1 MSVNLFSMETLAGLI
16 IGLLLGFFIKNFFKK
31 KDNLD
36 DYSTNLETLT
46 NKIQEIHTQNT
57 EDRGA
62 TKERLKEV
70 KDGQAEV
77 VKAAEA
83 IRRTLVSGGGQ
94 QQGAWGQLVL
104 NHILTKNLQF
114 REGEEFE
121 TQKSFSTEEG
131 DKIPD
136 VIVHY
141 PDGRDILVDSKVSLT
156 AWDEYVNATDDHIK
170 KDALK
175 RHKTSIKKHIDN
187 LADKNY
193 QSIKEIN
200 TLDTIMMF
208 CPNED
213 AIHKLPE
220 ESSSKL
226 VEYALSKKI
235 TLTGPSSIF
244 FNLKSVEHSWKTDKQ
259 SKNIKDII
267 DIANKVSSQAVEI
280 YESAIEAK
288 KSIEKTSQGIE
299 KVTNKI
305 KDGKGSFLSRIK
317 KMNTLG
323 GLFPKKL
330 IPADIMDD
338 EDPDD
343 DPPAGEVSK
352 KIPVSKNEDE
362 KANADL
368 IAKKKI
374 K

>member
-1 MSVNLFSMETLAGLI
+1 MTVNLFSMETLAGLI
-16 IGLLLGFFIKNFFKK
+16 IGLLLGFFIRNFFKK

-36 DYSTNLETLT
+36 NVSTNLETLT

-94 QQGAWGQLVL
+94 QQGAWGELVL

-114 REGEEFE
+114 REGEEFD

-131 DKIPD
+131 NKIPD

-141 PDGRDILVDSKVSLT
+141 PDERDILVDSKVSLT
-156 AWDEYVNATDDHIK
+156 AWDEYVNATDEQTK
-170 KDALK
+170 KDALD
-175 RHKTSIKKHIDN
+175 RHKKSIKKHIDG
-187 LADKNY
+187 LATKNY

-200 TLDTIMMF
+200 TLDMIIMF
-208 CPNED
+208 CANED
-213 AIHKLPE
+213 AFFRLPDASSHKMID
-220 ESSSKL
+220 
-226 VEYALSKKI
+226 YALSKKI
-235 TLTGPSSIF
+235 TLSGPSSFYAI
-244 FNLKSVEHSWKTDKQ
+244 LKPVEHSWKADKQ
-259 SKNIKDII
+259 SKNIKDVI

-288 KSIEKTSQGIE
+288 RSIEKTSQGIE

-317 KMNTLG
+317 KMNSLG

-330 IPADIMDD
+330 IPTDIMDD

-343 DPPAGEVSK
+343 DPPAGVVPK
-352 KIPVSKNEDE
+352 KIPVSENEDE